1 MKMNLDTSVWF
12 FPRIPKPVGKDNRSS
27 MDTNQSDQRS
37 LYYENP
43 NTMASGNRA
52 SPPIGSDGNQAFQ
65 GESLIP
71 VLGLLL
77 IENIKYG
84 AHNLSS
90 KEWTKYASPQ
100 RGR

>member
-1 MKMNLDTSVWF
+1 
-12 FPRIPKPVGKDNRSS
+12 
-27 MDTNQSDQRS
+27 
-37 LYYENP
+37 
-43 NTMASGNRA
+43 MASGDRA

-71 VLGLLL
+71 VLGLLFL
-77 IENIKYG
+77 ENIKYS

-90 KEWTKYASPQ
+90 KEWTKYASPR